1 MGTAD
6 KKGRRRLFH
15 NIAAFLGAAGVLKWT
30 GTAQRIFR
38 FMHIQLHESQYGTRD
53 NPTFLIK
60 YALPKHK
67 VETVC
72 NKELPIIEAWN
83 IKARKWL
90 QDMEKTEAYVADMEQ
105 SLKDSKPEERPPPVS
120 KQQMQKKV
128 RRVSSIVS
136 RSVVRRSQ

>member
-1 MGTAD
+1 
-6 KKGRRRLFH
+6 
-15 NIAAFLGAAGVLKWT
+15 
-30 GTAQRIFR
+30 
-38 FMHIQLHESQYGTRD
+38 
-53 NPTFLIK
+53 
-60 YALPKHK
+60 
-67 VETVC
+67 
-72 NKELPIIEAWN
+72 